1 MDLVLE
7 TVQCDGGVDGEV
19 YAVFTQTFDNLVV
32 PARGSVNSGIF
43 YNVLLVQ
50 GAIKSL
56 EIIPRLMLDVRT
68 AATVRIGSGGYQVP
82 WLKINQDSV
91 PTTYDLVLEKF
102 GTNWRAAVG
111 AMNSTEPVP
120 STTKA
125 ATIISSGGLPAS
137 TGEAAQTTT
146 EAAASTPAAT
156 TAAATATATPAPS
169 QSAATT
175 VASSVAASG
184 DVVSTSASSVE
195 TSPAVAGDSER
206 LVRLGLVKIPLGV
219 A

>member
-1 MDLVLE
+1 VDLVLE

-19 YAVFTQTFDNLVV
+19 YAVFTQSFDNLVV

-91 PTTYDLVLEKF
+91 PTTYDLVLEKY
-102 GTNWRAAVG
+102 GTDLRAALG
-111 AMNSTEPVP
+111 ALNGTASTT
-120 STTKA
+120 STTKE
-125 ATIISSGGLPAS
+125 ATIISSGTTS
-137 TGEAAQTTT
+137 QTTQVAAPTTTDAATTTTAAT
-146 EAAASTPAAT
+146 EAATTTAAPVPSQTAAT
-156 TAAATATATPAPS
+156 T
-169 QSAATT
+169 SAAS
-175 VASSVAASG
+175 ASAAS
-184 DVVSTSASSVE
+184 TSSSAVE
-195 TSPAVAGDSER
+195 TSPAATADSER
-206 LVRLGLVKIPLGV
+206 LVRLGLVKVPLGV